1 MCAWKPAE
9 IWPLPCPLNPFRMKL
24 EMRNVR
30 KAAAT
35 EAVGLMADS
44 GQERNR
50 LGDSRRRGKKE
61 HV

>member
-1 MCAWKPAE
+1 
-9 IWPLPCPLNPFRMKL
+9 MKL